1 MKEII
6 TIIEA
11 QRQLQKITRKEMA
24 ASAEIT
30 PEYYTKIVEFKCN
43 PSASILELLINRLGL
58 ELIVRIKP

>member
-11 QRQLQKITRKEMA
+11 QRSLRKITRKEMA
-24 ASAEIT
+24 AAADIT
-30 PEYYTKIVEFKCN
+30 PEYYTKIIEFKCN
-43 PSASILELLINRLGL
+43 PSAAILELLINKLDL